1 MLTYSSLVLISITIG
16 ILVGAVGVGGFFMP
30 TALTLVAGVTI
41 HQGTATSLFTFIF
54 TGIVGA
60 FYFHKKGSINWMLVW
75 PLCIGAMFTGFVGAW
90 IGSKLSTTMLS
101 AVLAIMIMG
110 VGIYTLA
117 FGDRASLVIVRNAKQ
132 QWLVLAGIGAMTGFL
147 SGLTGIG
154 GPALSVPLMMLCG
167 YSILNAIGAGQVL
180 QIVGALSGTMANLKF
195 GTIDF
200 GLAWFITS
208 FEIFGVLLG
217 AYLIHKVDVRLI
229 KKLVGFLCLVAG
241 FAFIVRTI

>member
-101 AVLAIMIMG
+101 AVLAIMIMS
-110 VGIYTLA
+110 VGIYTFEPPRKLWRLLYLREWSHEESKQVFPRGA
-117 FGDRASLVIVRNAKQ
+117 RARS
-132 QWLVLAGIGAMTGFL
+132 TD
-147 SGLTGIG
+147 
-154 GPALSVPLMMLCG
+154 
-167 YSILNAIGAGQVL
+167 GAGTPRCV
-180 QIVGALSGTMANLKF
+180 
-195 GTIDF
+195 
-200 GLAWFITS
+200 
-208 FEIFGVLLG
+208 
-217 AYLIHKVDVRLI
+217 
-229 KKLVGFLCLVAG
+229 
-241 FAFIVRTI
+241 